1 MKLLLQLLRIENE
14 DNAVLILKIITD
26 LHRTYALLPGAPPRP
41 KLDFSDPLANVRPPG
56 PLSPVEMS
64 ADELLEIVSDLFKG
78 MGAVVEDVFSEN
90 TPAPPTPAAAPT
102 PGAEGTD
109 ASPAALP
116 TVPESEGGPLGG
128 PVQLAPAMKSFK
140 VLQEC
145 PTAIVFI
152 FQTYT
157 YLTEKAVNWF
167 VPLVFEVRSRSL
179 GEEGKADGTYS
190 FSLFKRR
197 LSFGSI
203 SRWSKARAGLGSAL
217 TFPRQRGLLSR
228 T

>member
-56 PLSPVEMS
+56 PLSPVEMA

-78 MGAVVEDVFSEN
+78 MGAVVEDVFSE
-90 TPAPPTPAAAPT
+90 TGVIPAPPTPAAAQT

-116 TVPESEGGPLGG
+116 AIPESEGGPMGG
-128 PVQLAPAMKSFK
+128 PVHLAPAMKSFK

-167 VPLVFEVRSRSL
+167 VPLVFEVRCCGL
-179 GEEGKADGTYS
+179 EKQG
-190 FSLFKRR
+190 
-197 LSFGSI
+197 
-203 SRWSKARAGLGSAL
+203 WS
-217 TFPRQRGLLSR
+217 
-228 T
+228 